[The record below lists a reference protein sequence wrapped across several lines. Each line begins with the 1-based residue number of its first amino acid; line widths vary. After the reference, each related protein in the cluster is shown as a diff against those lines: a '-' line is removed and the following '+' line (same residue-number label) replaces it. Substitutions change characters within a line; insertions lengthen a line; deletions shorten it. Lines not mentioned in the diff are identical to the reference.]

1 MREGRKN
8 RSICAA
14 GGGSIVHQG
23 QGRTEQGHG
32 QSLQIKLGIGR
43 SWAATYKTLSKNN
56 FHGNERKK
64 GEQTWCGS
72 RSEKGTL
79 R

>member
-23 QGRTEQGHG
+23 LGRTEQGHG

-43 SWAATYKTLSKNN
+43 SWAATYLSKNN
-56 FHGNERKK
+56 FHGNERKQ
-64 GEQTWCGS
+64 GEQTWSGS